1 MSKIL
6 ANSKKEEFTLAELN
20 AQLSVECRR
29 YVHFSVTKAPDEI
42 RMKCYKIIKFLQDR
56 IQEKLLNS
64 ERNKELDFAVE
75 YLKILTMRSEKY
87 DRVLALVDVEFVIDL
102 VQRKQFIQWHEQH
115 QSQTANVNKTDVDSL
130 MSKTHAS

>member
-29 YVHFSVTKAPDEI
+29 YVHFSVTKAPDETRI
-42 RMKCYKIIKFLQDR
+42 RCYRTIKFLQDR

-75 YLKILTMRSEKY
+75 YLKTLTMRSEKY

-102 VQRKQFIQWHEQH
+102 VQRKQFTQWHQQH
-115 QSQTANVNKTDVDSL
+115 QTANVNKTDVDSL